1 MPSVLYPFILHDK
14 SMKLKVF
21 IPNWE
26 ERKPKFKELKKTTQ
40 CHRALTLMEVLIE
53 DKITCLE
60 KSNKKRVGGSN
71 RERNSWD
78 PSFLGSYFSLKKIGL
93 IGRSRRCHRLA
104 QKSAIK
110 ATCSGGKVHLKTGSK
125 DSWWGEKSVFL
136 FCITIFLSLYSTY
149 QQLES

>member
-1 MPSVLYPFILHDK
+1 MRGEK
-14 SMKLKVF
+14 TKVQRAKENHPVPQSPYINGGLNRRQNNLF
-21 IPNWE
+21 RE
-26 ERKPKFKELKKTTQ
+26 EQ
-40 CHRALTLMEVLIE
+40 Q
-53 DKITCLE
+53 E
-60 KSNKKRVGGSN
+60 KGGGSN